1 MKLKAYE
8 YLFLVNKGFDE
19 VTRNLRALA
28 RYPALRPVE
37 IAQFAQLAETRL
49 TFLAGP
55 LVWNKLVSPVVNCHP
70 KVQKYYELTFLSRLF
85 PADNIIVRL
94 IK

>member
-28 RYPALRPVE
+28 KYPALRPVE
-37 IAQFAQLAETRL
+37 IAQFSQLAEEARSATNSHLLDILAAIEIATAGRL
-49 TFLAGP
+49 SSQRKARERKEEQVTKGP
-55 LVWNKLVSPVVNCHP
+55 ARRTTKN
-70 KVQKYYELTFLSRLF
+70 
-85 PADNIIVRL
+85 
-94 IK
+94 

>member
-37 IAQFAQLAETRL
+37 IAQFAQLAEEARSTSQSPNLSIRGR
-49 TFLAGP
+49 AGD
-55 LVWNKLVSPVVNCHP
+55 
-70 KVQKYYELTFLSRLF
+70 R
-85 PADNIIVRL
+85 DG
-94 IK
+94 